1 MSRQDDDERMMRFF
15 EYVHLPY
22 HLRTT
27 SQAFALLAQQMMT
40 LPPNAERTAML
51 RKLLE
56 AKDCAVR
63 AVIQGPDEGEYV
75 A

>member
-1 MSRQDDDERMMRFF
+1 MRLQDEKLLRHFA
-15 EYVHLPY
+15 YAHLPP
-22 HLRTT
+22 
-27 SQAFALLAQQMMT
+27 LLQMISMPFGQT
-40 LPPNAERTAML
+40 ADQMISLLPENEERTAML

-63 AVIQGPDEGEYV
+63 AMIQGADEGEYV